1 MATAVE
7 TNQSSGPAR
16 PGLSLERVREWL
28 DDAIGADGSDR
39 SVAARERGES
49 IAELVRGL
57 HGDPDLVC
65 ATLLFP
71 LVHADALDSA
81 SIGDAFGTEIQ
92 VLVDGLV
99 ALGDFQLPENWN
111 PDSTLSR
118 DQAESVRQM
127 LLAIASDVRLVLVRL
142 AEQLDTMRRLKNGR
156 ATDKR
161 AAARETQEVFAPLA
175 NRLGIWQLKWELEDL
190 AFRYLEPA
198 TYRRIAGALR
208 QRRSD
213 RERFILTIKQTLTEK
228 LAAEGIEAE
237 ISGRPKHI
245 FSIWRKMQRKQVDF
259 DELFDIR
266 AVRVLVNSVADCY
279 AALGVVH
286 SLWHYIPGEFD
297 DYVATPKENGY
308 RSIHTAVIG
317 PGGQALEVQ
326 IRSREMHEH
335 AELGV
340 AAHWRY
346 KEGGRGH
353 SAFDEKINWLR
364 QLLVPDSQDDTA
376 EDFIDRVRAEIFEDR
391 VYVISPRG
399 DVVDLPQG
407 ATPLD
412 FAYHVHTEVGH
423 HCRGAKVNGRMVP
436 LTYVLHTGE
445 QVEII
450 TAKNGH
456 PSRDWLI
463 PQRGYLSSPRSRA
476 KVRAW
481 FRREDQ
487 DQNRRHGRLMLD
499 RELGRLGLR
508 DLKIPVLLKALKIGN
523 IDELHVSLGC
533 GDISLA
539 AVTQAAAQQQ
549 PGGSERSRRSPVRGQ
564 RPAQRNRS
572 AVSVDG
578 IGDLMSNFARCCHPV
593 PPEPIAG
600 YITQGRGVTIHRK
613 QCRNLLRLRERHR
626 ERVLQVDWNENGDDD
641 GHQVEIRV
649 EAYDRQGLTRDVT
662 GVFADARISI
672 QEMKLETFPS
682 HNTADIHL
690 TINVRGLDEL
700 SRILNRLTTLPNV
713 ISAERKL

>member
-1 MATAVE
+1 LATE
-7 TNQSSGPAR
+7 FDSKPNTDEIRGS
-16 PGLSLERVREWL
+16 PGLADVRDWL
-28 DDAIGADGSDR
+28 DALTEDKPKQPVTDARA
-39 SVAARERGES
+39 RGEA
-49 IAELVRGL
+49 IADLVRGL
-57 HGDPDLVC
+57 NGDPDLIC
-65 ATLLFP
+65 GALLFP
-71 LVHADALDSA
+71 LVQAGTLDAAKIQDR
-81 SIGDAFGTEIQ
+81 FGAAIAT
-92 VLVDGLV
+92 LVDGLV
-99 ALGDFQLPENWN
+99 ALGRFHLPANWN

-142 AEQLDTMRRLKNGR
+142 AEQLDRMRRLKNGR
-156 ATDKR
+156 DPERR
-161 AAARETQEVFAPLA
+161 AAARETQVVFAPLA

-190 AFRYLEPA
+190 AFRFLEPA
-198 TYRRIAGALR
+198 TYKRIASALQ

-213 RERFILTIKQTLTEK
+213 RERYILDVKHRLTAELARQGIK
-228 LAAEGIEAE
+228 AE

-245 FSIWRKMQRKQVDF
+245 YSIWRKMQRKQVGL

-266 AVRVLVNSVADCY
+266 AVRVLVESVADCY
-279 AALGVVH
+279 AALGLVH
-286 SLWHYIPGEFD
+286 GLWHYIPGEFD
-297 DYVATPKENGY
+297 DYIATPKENGY

-317 PGGQALEVQ
+317 PGGQPLEVQ

-353 SAFDEKINWLR
+353 RAFDEKINWLR
-364 QLLVPDSQDDTA
+364 QLLVPESHDDTA

-436 LTYVLHTGE
+436 LTYVLNTGE

-450 TAKNGH
+450 TAKNAH

-463 PQRGYLSSPRSRA
+463 PQRGYLASPRSRA
-476 KVRAW
+476 KVRGW

-487 DQNRRHGRLMLD
+487 DQNRRQGRIMLD
-499 RELGRLGLR
+499 RELGKLGLKE
-508 DLKIPVLLKALKIGN
+508 LKMPALLKSLRVGN
-523 IDELHVSLGC
+523 LDELHLGL
-533 GDISLA
+533 GSGEISLA
-539 AVTQAAAQQQ
+539 AVTQAVAQQQ
-549 PGGSERSRRSPVRGQ
+549 PSTGNRSRQSSPRGQ
-564 RPAQRNRS
+564 RSRARGRN
-572 AVSVDG
+572 AVAVDG
-578 IGDLMSNFARCCHPV
+578 IGDLMSNFARCCRPV

-600 YITQGRGVTIHRK
+600 YITKGRGVTIHRK
-613 QCRNLLRLRERHR
+613 QCRNLLRLRENQR
-626 ERVLQVDWNENGDDD
+626 ERVLQVTWNEAGENAEHPVD
-641 GHQVEIRV
+641 IRI

-662 GVFADARISI
+662 AVFADAKISI
-672 QEMKLETFPS
+672 QEMKVATFPV
-682 HNTADIHL
+682 HNTAQIDLRIS
-690 TINVRGLDEL
+690 VRGLEEL
-700 SRILNRLTTLPNV
+700 SRILNRLSTLPNV
-713 ISAERKL
+713 ISAERKD

>member
-1 MATAVE
+1 LATAVD
-7 TNQSSGPAR
+7 TNQSATPVPSGA
-16 PGLSLERVREWL
+16 SLEQVREWL
-28 DDAIGADGSDR
+28 DDAIGADADER
-39 SVAARERGES
+39 SVAARDRGES
-49 IAELVRGL
+49 IADLVRGL
-57 HGDPDLVC
+57 HGDHDLVS
-65 ATLLFP
+65 ATLIFP
-71 LVHADALDSA
+71 LVHAGVLDSDRIA
-81 SIGDAFGTEIQ
+81 ATFGAEMKA
-92 VLVDGLV
+92 LVDGLV
-99 ALGDFQLPENWN
+99 SLGDFHLPQNWN

-142 AEQLDTMRRLKNGR
+142 AEQLDSMRRLKNAR
-156 ATDKR
+156 AADKR

-213 RERFILTIKQTLTEK
+213 RERFILAINHTLSDK
-228 LAAEGIEAE
+228 LAAEGIAAE

-266 AVRVLVNSVADCY
+266 AVRILVDSVADCY

-286 SLWHYIPGEFD
+286 SLWQYIPGEFD

-326 IRSREMHEH
+326 IRSHEMHEH
-335 AELGV
+335 SELGV

-353 SAFDEKINWLR
+353 RAFDEKINWLR
-364 QLLVPDSQDDTA
+364 QLLVPDSHHDTA

-423 HCRGAKVNGRMVP
+423 HCRGAKVNGRMVA
-436 LTYVLHTGE
+436 LTHVLATGE

-463 PQRGYLSSPRSRA
+463 PQRGYLASPRSRA

-487 DQNRRHGRLMLD
+487 DQNRRHGRITLE

-508 DLKIPVLLKALKIGN
+508 DLKMPVLLKALKVGN
-523 IDELHVSLGC
+523 VDELHVGLGC

-539 AVTQAAAQQQ
+539 AVTQAAAQQH
-549 PGGSERSRRSPVRGQ
+549 PDSGERSRRSSGRGA
-564 RPAQRNRS
+564 RPAPRNRS
-572 AVSVDG
+572 AVAVDG

-613 QCRNLLRLRERHR
+613 QCRNLLRLRENHR
-626 ERVLQVDWNENGDDD
+626 ERVLQVTWNEAGDDA

-662 GVFADARISI
+662 AVFADARISI
-672 QEMKLETFPS
+672 QELKLETFPA

-700 SRILNRLTTLPNV
+700 SQILHRLTTLPNV
-713 ISAERKL
+713 ISAQRKM